1 MTCGCSKLKEVG
13 LESTFVL
20 RTVQMLLDLACG
32 SRNRFGQENW
42 RQNSVG
48 SGSEPGQ
55 MFHMVMSEY
64 GTQKHWKT

>member
-20 RTVQMLLDLACG
+20 RTAQMLLDLACG

-42 RQNSVG
+42 RQNRVG
-48 SGSEPGQ
+48 SETGQ

-64 GTQKHWKT
+64 GVIQQHWKT